1 MRLDLESCSLN
12 FWLNGR
18 PQLKRNQSIGK
29 GEYYLLI
36 KMKNYGNTVILN
48 PFAQLNQENIYLPQT
63 LVLSSNEKNL
73 ILNAYGDSFDRK
85 SKPASKKKL
94 ISQIEPKESPT
105 EPPSEPTPDD
115 VPEEGKAQSI
125 KMFDEKQSQ
134 NNIKEEQKNDSTKSN
149 KHEIEF
155 AQHYQ
160 NLIRIYESVKSS
172 SDSNK
177 FSSASTLKWKIID
190 YTDKILCVDRE
201 KLKVSTRDQDGH
213 FDISSTLLMSEQRE
227 GRIRMLLTKEDT
239 LSMITLTNWKALF
252 AQVTNSDEKEC
263 IEQFLQAIEA
273 SKSYCFAEKVT
284 VVIEIEIIIAKVA
297 INTLLQS
304 ATHAFNNIREIF
316 LKMKKEAILK
326 GVSIQLDSVLTPDE
340 ISDDYFFVQNP
351 SVINILKL
359 FAVLL
364 SLQEQIWLATKADT
378 S

>member
-1 MRLDLESCSLN
+1 M
-12 FWLNGR
+12 
-18 PQLKRNQSIGK
+18 
-29 GEYYLLI
+29 
-36 KMKNYGNTVILN
+36 
-48 PFAQLNQENIYLPQT
+48 
-63 LVLSSNEKNL
+63 
-73 ILNAYGDSFDRK
+73 
-85 SKPASKKKL
+85 
-94 ISQIEPKESPT
+94 
-105 EPPSEPTPDD
+105 
-115 VPEEGKAQSI
+115 
-125 KMFDEKQSQ
+125 
-134 NNIKEEQKNDSTKSN
+134 
-149 KHEIEF
+149 
-155 AQHYQ
+155 
-160 NLIRIYESVKSS
+160 
-172 SDSNK
+172 
-177 FSSASTLKWKIID
+177 
-190 YTDKILCVDRE
+190 DRE

-252 AQVTNSDEKEC
+252 AQVTNSDENEC

-316 LKMKKEAILK
+316 LKMKNEAILK
-326 GVSIQLDSVLTPDE
+326 GGSIQLDSVLTPDE
-340 ISDDYFFVQNP
+340 ISDNYFFVQNP